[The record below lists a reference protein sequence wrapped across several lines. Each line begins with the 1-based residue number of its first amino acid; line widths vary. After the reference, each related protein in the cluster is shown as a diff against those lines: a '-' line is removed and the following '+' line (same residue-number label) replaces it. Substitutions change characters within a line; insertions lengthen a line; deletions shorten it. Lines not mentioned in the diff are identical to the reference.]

1 MTLAQ
6 ASVQELEI
14 RSPKRL
20 ADLLKV
26 PPEKLESV
34 AAKSRTYY
42 GPFMLARAPR
52 PFQQAYSPKLRP
64 IDNPLQEIK
73 WIQQR
78 IYRRLLKPICFP
90 EHVIGAVPKRCVTD
104 NTERHLNSDL
114 LITLDVQQFFPS
126 ITNKQVYQVWSKF
139 LGCSPP
145 VAGLLT
151 RLTTF
156 NRHLPQ
162 GAPTSP
168 LLANLVIWM
177 IDGRIRKVCDDL
189 LVAYSTWIDD
199 LAFSG
204 ERAREL
210 IQPTVS
216 LLAASGFKLNR
227 EKIRIMGPRAI
238 KLLTGTRLGS
248 AGTRAPKE
256 KLRRIRSG
264 IHKLRVGEVPP
275 EDAERYIAGLVGQI
289 RFINQLCPKD
299 AVPYA
304 RVLSDVCNGKWLDGP
319 SRKFLASTE
328 E

>member
-1 MTLAQ
+1 MSLAE
-6 ASVQELEI
+6 ANVQELEI

-34 AAKSRTYY
+34 AANSKTCY
-42 GPFMLARAPR
+42 GPFMLARPPR
-52 PFQQAYSPKLRP
+52 PFQRAYSPKLRP
-64 IDNPLQEIK
+64 IDNPLREIK

-90 EHVIGAVPKRCVTD
+90 QHVIGAVPKRCVTD
-104 NTERHLNSDL
+104 NTQRHLHSDL

-126 ITNKQVYQVWSKF
+126 ITNKQVYKVWSEF

-145 VAGLLT
+145 VARLLT

-177 IDGRIRKVCDDL
+177 IDEPIRKLCDDL

-210 IQPTVS
+210 IQPTFLCS
-216 LLAASGFKLNR
+216 PLTASN
-227 EKIRIMGPRAI
+227 
-238 KLLTGTRLGS
+238 
-248 AGTRAPKE
+248 
-256 KLRRIRSG
+256 
-264 IHKLRVGEVPP
+264 
-275 EDAERYIAGLVGQI
+275 
-289 RFINQLCPKD
+289 
-299 AVPYA
+299 
-304 RVLSDVCNGKWLDGP
+304 
-319 SRKFLASTE
+319 
-328 E
+328 